1 MLSGIDVGGGF
12 AEAELD
18 KRIFCHGRL
27 VPCRDPRLGL
37 FPKGVQGAE
46 RGANGWGCDGIRK
59 HAAKGE
65 QLSFL
70 SRALCI
76 FTRLLLPAV
85 ATDSDASSL
94 H

>member
-1 MLSGIDVGGGF
+1 MSGV
-12 AEAELD
+12 ATL
-18 KRIFCHGRL
+18 GRVAVSGKKTEDDL
-27 VPCRDPRLGL
+27 Y
-37 FPKGVQGAE
+37 Q
-46 RGANGWGCDGIRK
+46 I
-59 HAAKGE
+59 GE